1 MTFNQK
7 INFQEFI
14 TDKEIEIKNVVQK
27 NEAKTPTKFEANKNS
42 FSVDSEL
49 KNSEKSPKNDELKF
63 FGVSEYYIKEISQEL
78 ISKYGNYFSK
88 TFDQKKLD
96 IPSSDFMAKHKIN
109 PMIRTKMVNWMLEVF
124 HSFKSNEETIFCAV
138 KLMDKYIWKSKNVLK
153 SEDIHLIGIVCM
165 YIASKTYDVS
175 PIQMNILIHL
185 VGHDLFDQK
194 TIKKMEKKVIKTI
207 NYEVFNPTTYEFI
220 EFLLYDFYTNHK
232 DAIVGL
238 KLKKMLDILENC
250 SIFLGKMCNHFEKY
264 STISPIHLSVTCLII
279 AFDMMK
285 DNCKSLTEEKQ
296 KFFKDWLLFLYRNIA
311 KTEEIKTEI
320 ENIYK
325 SIEIT
330 YTEFE
335 KKNLQNLMK
344 FHELYFE

>member
-1 MTFNQK
+1 
-7 INFQEFI
+7 
-14 TDKEIEIKNVVQK
+14 
-27 NEAKTPTKFEANKNS
+27 
-42 FSVDSEL
+42 
-49 KNSEKSPKNDELKF
+49 
-63 FGVSEYYIKEISQEL
+63 
-78 ISKYGNYFSK
+78 
-88 TFDQKKLD
+88 
-96 IPSSDFMAKHKIN
+96 
-109 PMIRTKMVNWMLEVF
+109 
-124 HSFKSNEETIFCAV
+124 
-138 KLMDKYIWKSKNVLK
+138 
-153 SEDIHLIGIVCM
+153 
-165 YIASKTYDVS
+165 
-175 PIQMNILIHL
+175 
-185 VGHDLFDQK
+185 
-194 TIKKMEKKVIKTI
+194 MEKKVIKTI